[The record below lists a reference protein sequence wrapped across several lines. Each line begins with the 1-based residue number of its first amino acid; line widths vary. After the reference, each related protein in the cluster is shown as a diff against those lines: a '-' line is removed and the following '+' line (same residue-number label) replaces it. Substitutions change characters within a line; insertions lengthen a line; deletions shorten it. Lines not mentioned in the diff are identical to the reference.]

1 MDSVA
6 ALGGKGIGVGGDLTV
21 LEGDDA
27 RRVLL
32 RQLGVVGDHHDQ
44 PILGDLLEQIHD
56 LDTGVAVQRAG
67 RLVGEQDIRIVD
79 QRARDRDT
87 LHLTAGELRGLF
99 VDMLLEPDLLERFGR
114 AAGTLIGA
122 DTTDGQRELD
132 IFENRLVGDEVVA
145 LKDESDGMVA
155 VGVPVAVGIA
165 LCAHAVD
172 DQVAVVIAIQSADD
186 IQQGRFTGA
195 ALSEDRDK
203 FIVTQAQ

>member
-1 MDSVA
+1 M
-6 ALGGKGIGVGGDLTV
+6 
-21 LEGDDA
+21 
-27 RRVLL
+27 
-32 RQLGVVGDHHDQ
+32 GDHHDQ

-114 AAGTLIGA
+114 AAGTLISA